1 VSSISAERKPDRV
14 TVTIEVDGK
23 TARISV
29 THERALDLACD
40 MLGLEGSWRGIIA
53 GATRNAEKRK
63 DISEDFVS
71 NLAKAMRSM
80 GGR

>member
-29 THERALDLACD
+29 THERAKELACD
-40 MLGLEGSWRGIIA
+40 MLGLSG
-53 GATRNAEKRK
+53 
-63 DISEDFVS
+63 
-71 NLAKAMRSM
+71 AMR
-80 GGR
+80 GVIDGALRAQGERAGQYNDFAERLRNGRPF